1 MGGIYGGSG
10 VESEAAYNS
19 NDNIT
24 IDVPYELAD
33 VTLRLD
39 LSNYDHTTKTGA
51 TFTVTVVERHDHV
64 FTDTWEK
71 NDTYHQHKC
80 QFENCTK
87 IKDKADHSFKSATC
101 TSKAVCVYCG
111 NEYGEV
117 DSSNHNLENTTAK
130 DATVI
135 ETGNTEYWHCK
146 DCGKYFADEN
156 GENELELDGK
166 TLDEKNYTVKEGSTV
181 VTLKADY
188 VATLSAGEH
197 TIGIVSTGGTAATTF
212 TVNAKAVVNDDTN
225 PDTGETTSPK
235 TGDHSMMWL
244 WFVLLFV
251 SGTGIVKAAVYS
263 KRKRLNK
270 T

>member
-1 MGGIYGGSG
+1 MRTVGNGDGNWLNGVAWDPAADENLMTEVSPKVYEITYTDLDAFDNYQVKFAANGSWAANWGGIYGGSG

-51 TFTVTVVERHDHV
+51 TFTVTVVEDHDHV
-64 FTDTWEK
+64 F
-71 NDTYHQHKC
+71 
-80 QFENCTK
+80 
-87 IKDKADHSFKSATC
+87 
-101 TSKAVCVYCG
+101 
-111 NEYGEV
+111 
-117 DSSNHNLENTTAK
+117 
-130 DATVI
+130 
-135 ETGNTEYWHCK
+135 
-146 DCGKYFADEN
+146 
-156 GENELELDGK
+156 
-166 TLDEKNYTVKEGSTV
+166 TV

-197 TIGIVSTGGTAATTF
+197 TIGIVSTSGTAATTF